1 MNFLIDV
8 HIIRIDIHPLPSAK
22 RTERSTRIHIHSL
35 IYIYN
40 AITNWLDVYEL
51 QGVEIARRSYYGLIV
66 HA

>member
-40 AITNWLDVYEL
+40 AITN
-51 QGVEIARRSYYGLIV
+51 
-66 HA
+66 